1 MYVEIQKTQKAKTI
15 LRKRTEVE
23 KSHSSTSD
31 YITKATIIKTLWYS
45 LNRHTDQWTRM
56 ENSESYTFGQL
67 IHDKR
72 GKNRQW
78 RKDSHFNRQRWE
90 TRTDTCKRM
99 KLEHFLTAFT
109 KINSKWIKDLNIR
122 PETIKHRKL

>member
-1 MYVEIQKTQKAKTI
+1 MEIYVEIQKTQKAKTI

-23 KSHSSTSD
+23 KSHSPTSD

-45 LNRHTDQWTRM
+45 LNRHTDQWMRM

-67 IHDKR
+67 INNKR

-78 RKDSHFNRQRWE
+78 RKDSLQ
-90 TRTDTCKRM
+90 KM
-99 KLEHFLTAFT
+99 VLGKLDSF
-109 KINSKWIKDLNIR
+109 R
-122 PETIKHRKL
+122 